1 LVLSN
6 EFQVLLG
13 AMPTRTVVTK
23 QGPMRGLKMDLRPA
37 HVGLGIVDAFLG
49 IPYAGPPIGPLRF
62 MPPTSPQPWT
72 YLREVTDFAPVCPQI
87 LPDLNDT
94 QKALEYMT
102 VGRLNYL
109 KNLLRYLHRQSEDC
123 LYLNIY
129 TPSPKTERNDGE
141 KNNLNF
147 KINLESVANII
158 DFPWELLLYL
168 LKYVINKVTLNFQI
182 HRIVII

>member
-1 LVLSN
+1 MLCKTFGILLLLCIVLCQ
-6 EFQVLLG
+6 EFKSTWG

-23 QGPMRGLKMDLRPA
+23 QGPVRGLKMDLRQS
-37 HVGLGIVDAFLG
+37 HVALGVVDAFLG
-49 IPYAGPPIGPLRF
+49 IPYAGPPVGPLRF

-72 YLREVTDFAPVCPQI
+72 YLRDVTDFAPVCPQI

-129 TPSPKTERNDGE
+129 TPSPRTEKNDGE
-141 KNNLNF
+141 KSF
-147 KINLESVANII
+147 
-158 DFPWELLLYL
+158 
-168 LKYVINKVTLNFQI
+168 LKLIL
-182 HRIVII
+182 